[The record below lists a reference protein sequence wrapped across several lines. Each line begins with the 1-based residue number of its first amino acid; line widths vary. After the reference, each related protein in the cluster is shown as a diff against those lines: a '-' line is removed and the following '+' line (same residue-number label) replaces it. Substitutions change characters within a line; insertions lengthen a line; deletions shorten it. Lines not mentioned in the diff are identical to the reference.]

1 MAVSQTQL
9 DHFLDFITSSHAIQN
24 LPFGKKSIK
33 LSTKE
38 IITVPNVLRLMI
50 PEYIV
55 KQYLNYSEECGV
67 TTLSRRTLL
76 RILTVCSPS
85 ERKSLQ
91 ALDYTSSAGGQ
102 AFDDLADVVNRLGDE
117 FMGMTWARKQKE
129 RLKSAKRHLKVD
141 FKVKCACIETTTN
154 KFKLEKE
161 TLALMYVF
169 PANVV

>member
-1 MAVSQTQL
+1 M
-9 DHFLDFITSSHAIQN
+9 
-24 LPFGKKSIK
+24 GKKSIK
-33 LSTKE
+33 LSSKE

-55 KQYLNYSEECGV
+55 KQYLTYSEECGV
-67 TTLSRRTLL
+67 TPLSQRTLL
-76 RILTVCSPS
+76 KILTVCPPS

-117 FMGMTWARKQKE
+117 FMGMTWAREQKE

-141 FKVKCACIETTTN
+141 FKVKL
-154 KFKLEKE
+154 K
-161 TLALMYVF
+161 
-169 PANVV
+169 